1 MVSATATAIAVSA
14 GTAHSCA
21 VLGDGQVFC
30 WGANDQ
36 GQLGDG
42 TTDARPLPAPV
53 PSLTDVQQVAA
64 GRAHTCARQ
73 RGGAIFCWGGNDA
86 GQLGDGVT
94 LQKTT
99 PQMARLTCR

>member
-1 MVSATATAIAVSA
+1 
-14 GTAHSCA
+14 
-21 VLGDGQVFC
+21 
-30 WGANDQ
+30 
-36 GQLGDG
+36 
-42 TTDARPLPAPV
+42 V
-53 PSLTDVQQVAA
+53 PSLADVAQVAA

-86 GQLGDGVT
+86 GQLGDGLA